1 MQFSVTFRKM
11 DPSDAIREHAYERIQ
26 RLQKYLTDPI
36 TANVV
41 LDVERY
47 RHKVDVNIVLHNG
60 LLLKA
65 EEATDDMYKSIDRA
79 VEKLERQVRRYK
91 DRIRRHKPRTG
102 PEVSIRHNVLA
113 APEPEQSGIEEE
125 ELAVPEVVR
134 TSEFTARPL
143 TIEEAIM
150 QLDLESRAFLVF
162 TNAETKAV
170 NVVYRRED
178 GNYGLIETPSVVI

>member
-1 MQFSVTFRKM
+1 MQFSVTFRRM
-11 DPSDAIREHAYERIQ
+11 EPSDAIRQHAHERIQ
-26 RLQKYLTDPI
+26 RLQKYLADPI

-65 EEATDDMYKSIDRA
+65 EEATDDMYKAIDRA
-79 VEKLERQVRRYK
+79 VEKLEKQVRRYK
-91 DRIRRHKPRTG
+91 DRIRRHKPHPG

-113 APEPEQSGIEEE
+113 APEPEETMVEEE
-125 ELAVPEVVR
+125 ELPVPKVVR
-134 TSEFTARPL
+134 TSEFTARPM
-143 TIEEAIM
+143 TVDQAIM
-150 QLDLESRAFLVF
+150 QLDLRNSSFLVF

-178 GNYGLIETPSVVI
+178 GNYGLIETPSVVV